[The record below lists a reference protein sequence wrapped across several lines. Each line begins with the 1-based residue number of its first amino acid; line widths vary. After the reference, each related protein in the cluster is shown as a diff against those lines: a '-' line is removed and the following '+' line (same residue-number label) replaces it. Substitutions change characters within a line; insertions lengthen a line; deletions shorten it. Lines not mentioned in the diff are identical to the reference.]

1 MNPIDELRAARP
13 AHLGDDPVDE
23 RTRAAELS
31 YAMSQPRQA
40 RRRRKVVRPVWGLGL
55 AGAAAAVTAVAVV
68 LAGNGAAPTPRA
80 PDGGGRIATATD
92 VPDGA
97 GSTVNPDGSG
107 STASPG
113 GTAAPRVT
121 LSARDVL
128 LAAAEKADRQPERT
142 GDYWHTASVSRTLST
157 VAEGG
162 YEMATES
169 RDEMWTPSATGG
181 EQWSRSQSLGTR
193 PATAEDRKAWEAAG
207 SPEKVEVAVPGKGGS
222 LVLETGTAPGKVRTS
237 HSPLVDG
244 DKVFWLGR
252 NVTMKD
258 LRGLPSDPDDLKKW
272 LLRSY
277 EGHDTESS
285 STPMASGVWLFKVS
299 AGLITDMPV
308 TPQVRGAAFR
318 MLAELDTVKV
328 IENVTDAQGRQGTAV
343 SIEERIK
350 SGAVLENRLIF
361 DESTGRALANEN
373 VVVKPGGLQAA
384 FEPGEVFSSTAVLEA
399 GWTDDKP

>member
-13 AHLGDDPVDE
+13 AHLGDRPVDE

-31 YAMSQPRQA
+31 YAMSRPRQA
-40 RRRRKVVRPVWGLGL
+40 QRRRRKVVRPVWRLGL
-55 AGAAAAVTAVAVV
+55 AGAAAAVTAVV
-68 LAGNGAAPTPRA
+68 LVMAGNGAAPTPRA
-80 PDGGGRIATATD
+80 PDGGGLVATT
-92 VPDGA
+92 PG
-97 GSTVNPDGSG
+97 GTR
-107 STASPG
+107 STANPE

-128 LAAAEKADRQPERT
+128 LAAAAKADRQTERT
-142 GDYWHTASVSRTLST
+142 GDYWHTASVSRSLFT
-157 VAEGG
+157 VAKGG
-162 YEMATES
+162 YDMVQES
-169 RDEMWTPSATGG
+169 RHEMWTPSATGG
-181 EQWSRSQSLGTR
+181 EQWSRSQSLGAR
-193 PATAEDRKAWEAAG
+193 PASEEDRKAWEAAG
-207 SPEKVEVAVPGKGGS
+207 SPEKVEVAEPGKRGS
-222 LVLETGTAPGKVRTS
+222 LALETETAPGKMRTS
-237 HSPLVDG
+237 RSPLVDG

-285 STPMASGVWLFKVS
+285 SPMASDVWLFKVS

-308 TPQVRGAAFR
+308 TPRVRGAAFR

-328 IENVTDAQGRQGTAV
+328 VENLTDAEGRQGTAV
-343 SIEERIK
+343 SIEERVK
-350 SGAVLENRLIF
+350 GGAVLENRLIF
-361 DESTGRALANEN
+361 DESTGRALANEY
-373 VVVKPGGLQAA
+373 VVVKPGGLQAG
-384 FEPGEVFSSTAVLEA
+384 FEPGEVFISTAVLEA

>member
-13 AHLGDDPVDE
+13 AHLGDRPVDE

-31 YAMSQPRQA
+31 YAMSGPRQA
-40 RRRRKVVRPVWGLGL
+40 GRRRKVVRPVWGLGL
-55 AGAAAAVTAVAVV
+55 AGAAAAVTAVVV
-68 LAGNGAAPTPRA
+68 VMAGNGAAPTPRA
-80 PDGGGRIATATD
+80 PDGGGAIATAT
-92 VPDGA
+92 GA
-97 GSTVNPDGSG
+97 PDGSG
-107 STASPG
+107 STANPD

-121 LSARDVL
+121 LSAREVL
-128 LAAAEKADRQPERT
+128 LAAAEKADRQDERT
-142 GDYWHTASVSRTLST
+142 GDYWHTATVSRTLLT

-162 YEMATES
+162 YRMVMQN
-169 RDEMWTPSATGG
+169 RNEMWTPSATGG
-181 EQWSRSQSLGTR
+181 EQWSRNQSLGAR
-193 PATAEDRKAWEAAG
+193 PATEEDRKAWEAAG
-207 SPEKVEVAVPGKGGS
+207 SPAKVEVAVPGKQGS
-222 LVLETGTAPGKVRTS
+222 PTLGKRGALVADTAPGKVRTS

-252 NVTMKD
+252 NVTMKE

-285 STPMASGVWLFKVS
+285 STPMASDVWLFKVS

-328 IENVTDAQGRQGTAV
+328 VENVTDAEGRQGTAV
-343 SIEERIK
+343 SIEERVK
-350 SGAVLENRLIF
+350 GGAVLEDRLIF
-361 DESTGRALANEN
+361 DESTGRALAGEN
-373 VVVKPGGLQAA
+373 VVVRPGGLQAGL
-384 FEPGEVFSSTAVLEA
+384 EPGEVFHSTAMLEA
-399 GWTDDKP
+399 GWTDEKP

>member
-13 AHLGDDPVDE
+13 AHLGDGPVDE

-31 YAMSQPRQA
+31 YAMSRPRQA

-55 AGAAAAVTAVAVV
+55 AGAAAAATAVVV
-68 LAGNGAAPTPRA
+68 VMAGNGAAPTPRA

-92 VPDGA
+92 APDGT
-97 GSTVNPDGSG
+97 GSTADPDGSG
-107 STASPG
+107 STASPD

-128 LAAAEKADRQPERT
+128 LAAAAKADRQTESI
-142 GDYWHTASVSRTLST
+142 GDYWHTVSVSRTLST
-157 VAEGG
+157 VAKGG
-162 YEMATES
+162 YDMETES

-181 EQWSRSQSLGTR
+181 EQWSRSQMLGTR
-193 PATAEDRKAWEAAG
+193 PATEEDRKAWEAAG

-222 LVLETGTAPGKVRTS
+222 LVLETGTASGKVRTS

-258 LRGLPSDPDDLKKW
+258 LRGLPSDPDDLKW
-272 LLRSY
+272 LLHSY

-285 STPMASGVWLFKVS
+285 STPMASDVWLFKVS

-373 VVVKPGGLQAA
+373 VVVKPGGLQAE